1 MHKRNILSFVVFLLL
16 LAMSATAGA
25 ADIAS
30 RDEALDRLA
39 AQVIGERSD
48 VGEILGNPE
57 LLAGPVEV
65 LAGGLTLRLGSG
77 PGWLFAIRLE
87 AGETAQ
93 YLVCF
98 VGEDA
103 TVQTRRAKAAPEG
116 LIPVSLGKA
125 TAAAAPGAVSS
136 RDEAY
141 RLLLDELLGHSDQG
155 RRIHAAGAKVE
166 AASVAVPT
174 WRGEVTVDGGPGWLF
189 FVDDVP
195 QANWTHPCRYVLV
208 GEDGRLNVEK
218 AHTPPRDMDG
228 FEELTDWPEATA
240 VVPAL
245 PAAPANAMDAQRQG
259 TPAANRY
266 AVIISGGYD
275 ADNNHVRYWNDC
287 AYFYTTLMANGF
299 LDANIY
305 VIYADGTDPA
315 VDRADDANSPLD
327 LDGDG
332 DADIGYSATTANI
345 SLVFD
350 ELAGKMGTD
359 DILYIFTTDHGGA
372 EAGYRFPYDTSHVV
386 LWLWGGESITGD
398 RLVAQVLKV
407 TYKALVGIFEQCFSG
422 GIVDRLRGP
431 NRVLMS
437 ASRWWELSYSMDT
450 GTYDE
455 FSYYLTQALA
465 DRAKGDSNGDGIVT
479 MEEAYLYALA
489 HDSLQSEELDSDYD
503 SSNMGEHP
511 AYFSSPWD
519 LGRKLALTGSETAA
533 RPPRYAGYVQ
543 TQTNDAYPSL
553 GTAQGWHGDDT
564 VWTLNLPFA
573 FPLGGRK
580 YASAGVSA
588 NGILYFNSADLG
600 GANSVDG
607 LKSGRV
613 IAPLWDD
620 LSTGAGGADIY
631 VASTAEHVTVSWVAV
646 TVADTRQVNVSVRL
660 FPDGTFIF
668 YYGAGNL
675 HTSRVAQ
682 RDKTIGVSTTR
693 AAHFALRNGAS
704 DLGNASA
711 LTFVPSGFS
720 LPLPLPLLLLE

>member
-1 MHKRNILSFVVFLLL
+1 MHQRNILSFIAFLLL

-30 RDEALDRLA
+30 QTQALDRLA

-125 TAAAAPGAVSS
+125 AAAAASGAVSS

-166 AASVAVPT
+166 TASVAVPT

-208 GEDGRLNVEK
+208 GEDGSLNVEK
-218 AHTPPRDMDG
+218 ADTPPEDMGG
-228 FEELTDWPEATA
+228 FTELTAWPEASA

-245 PAAPANAMDAQRQG
+245 PAAPANAMDAQRQA

-266 AVIISGGYD
+266 AVIISGGYN
-275 ADNNHVRYWNDC
+275 AYNNHVRYWNDC

-315 VDRADDANSPLD
+315 PDRRDGTNSPLD

-332 DADIGYSATTANI
+332 DADIGYSATKANI
-345 SLVFD
+345 SLVFN
-350 ELAGKMGTD
+350 ELDGKIGTD
-359 DILYIFTTDHGGA
+359 DILYIFTTDHGGNA
-372 EAGYRFPYDTSHVV
+372 DGNEAPYATPDVV
-386 LWLWGGESITGD
+386 LWLWGESITGD
-398 RLVAQVLKV
+398 ELAAEVNKV
-407 TYKALVGIFEQCFSG
+407 TAKAVAGIFEQCFSG
-422 GIVDRLRGP
+422 GLVEKLQAP

-455 FSYYLTQALA
+455 FSYYVTQALA

-479 MEEAYLYALA
+479 MEEAYLHALA
-489 HDSLQSEELDSDYD
+489 NDSVQSEELYYEG
-503 SSNMGEHP
+503 SNLGEHP

-533 RPPRYAGYVQ
+533 RPPRHAGYVQ
-543 TQTNDAYPSL
+543 TQTNEAYPSL

-580 YASAGVSA
+580 YVSAGVSA
-588 NGILYFNSADLG
+588 NGILYFNSANLG

-646 TVADTRQVNVSVRL
+646 TVADTRPVNVSVRL